1 MKINRNVL
9 QFFKFL
15 IVGVLNTIIFLIVYY
30 SLLNLGVNYIVSN
43 ISGFLVSIL
52 NAYFLNSTY
61 VFLKNNNAKKFL
73 KVFMVYGTTTILSTF
88 LLYLMVDIIKMSD
101 KIAPLINLCITTPTN
116 YVLNIFWAFN
126 WGNILYT
133 I

>member
-1 MKINRNVL
+1 MKTNKNVL
-9 QFFKFL
+9 QFLKFL
-15 IVGVLNTIIFLIVYY
+15 VVGVLNTIIFLVVYY

-52 NAYFLNSTY
+52 NAYLLNSKY
-61 VFLKNNNAKKFL
+61 VFLKNNNAKNFL

-88 LLYLMVDIIKMSD
+88 LLYLMVDIIKISD

-116 YVLNIFWAFN
+116 FYLNKFWAFN
-126 WGNILYT
+126 
-133 I
+133 

>member
-1 MKINRNVL
+1 LKTNKNVL
-9 QFFKFL
+9 QFLKFL
-15 IVGVLNTIIFLIVYY
+15 VVGVLNTIIFLVVYY

-52 NAYFLNSTY
+52 NAYLLNSKY
-61 VFLKNNNAKKFL
+61 VFLKNNNAKNFL

-88 LLYLMVDIIKMSD
+88 LLYLMVDIIKISD

-116 YVLNIFWAFN
+116 FYLNKFWAFN
-126 WGNILYT
+126 
-133 I
+133 

>member
-15 IVGVLNTIIFLIVYY
+15 VVGVLNTIIFLIVYY

-52 NAYFLNSTY
+52 NAYILNSKY
-61 VFLKNNNAKKFL
+61 VFLKDNNAKYFT
-73 KVFMVYGTTTILSTF
+73 KVFIVYGTTTILSTF
-88 LLYLMVDIIKMSD
+88 LLYLMVDIIKISD
-101 KIAPLINLCITTPTN
+101 EIAPLINLCITTPTN
-116 YVLNIFWAFN
+116 YVLNKFWAFN
-126 WGNILYT
+126 
-133 I
+133 

>member
-1 MKINRNVL
+1 VL

-52 NAYFLNSTY
+52 NAYFLNSKY
-61 VFLKNNNAKKFL
+61 VFLKNNNAKNFL
-73 KVFMVYGTTTILSTF
+73 KVFMVYGTTTILST
-88 LLYLMVDIIKMSD
+88 LDIIKMSD

-116 YVLNIFWAFN
+116 YVLNKFWAFN
-126 WGNILYT
+126 
-133 I
+133 